1 MVREH
6 KGKAPTP
13 VTSSSPQ
20 QPDDKDFAIRE
31 IMKSRI
37 RTFNPFRRSRI
48 PEWNINIAYLCGFQD
63 ISFDGTNLYVNKNT
77 SPFRTSVNKILPAVR
92 NDVAMGTKVPPK
104 FDIVPDTTDEN
115 DRQTVVAGEKM
126 SGYLRRINDFD
137 KQRGKVIIWYDIA
150 NIAWRKQYWDAKYK
164 VIGNNP
170 EPEEEGHN
178 PDLQPGEPIYQ
189 GEALSEHT
197 PTNELIW
204 DWRQDT
210 ARLPWIIHARPMTWA
225 QLLIDYP
232 ETAKNIPASELMESM
247 SSLNEF
253 EIKVFNEFSQ
263 LVTPTGTSTV
273 PDSSEMSDKDKE
285 VMVYEM
291 WQIADSNYPL
301 GVFSVMAGLE
311 NGVVLQNEP
320 YPIEQYPH
328 GEVPFTAYDMMVP
341 DKSVTGTASRIS
353 QARPLQRELNFIRTL
368 ILENTAA
375 LGNGV
380 IYAPRDANL
389 NFARID
395 NGTGLI
401 IEYDGGYRPQ
411 REQGQPV
418 AGQLFLY
425 VATIVQ
431 DINDIFSF
439 PDVSQGKRP
448 MGGPK
453 SGVGIALLQEKAD
466 TQHSP
471 TINEMDRADERA
483 MNQLLSIA
491 FANYGKRTFNIV
503 GKDNEW
509 ALFEFDPSS
518 YTTKLNV
525 VVRTG
530 SSLPISKALER
541 DMTLGLLREGLLGNP
556 QDPTVKK
563 KVLEHLDIGG
573 LDRILKEKN
582 KDVNFAK
589 KEFQVPVQQYQQM
602 VKQAGAPSEG
612 ILKQIYLP
620 AVNPFDDHEVHIVE
634 HKNDL
639 LDKFFEYLG
648 TGDPG
653 MIMIAQAMQAH
664 WMQHSQI
671 LTEQQLRQA
680 IMTGQIR
687 REDLESSR
695 EKEEAKPKPN
705 KSS

>member
-1 MVREH
+1 MR
-6 KGKAPTP
+6 
-13 VTSSSPQ
+13 
-20 QPDDKDFAIRE
+20 
-31 IMKSRI
+31 
-37 RTFNPFRRSRI
+37 
-48 PEWNINIAYLCGFQD
+48 CG
-63 ISFDGTNLYVNKNT
+63 
-77 SPFRTSVNKILPAVR
+77 
-92 NDVAMGTKVPPK
+92 
-104 FDIVPDTTDEN
+104 
-115 DRQTVVAGEKM
+115 
-126 SGYLRRINDFD
+126 
-137 KQRGKVIIWYDIA
+137 
-150 NIAWRKQYWDAKYK
+150 
-164 VIGNNP
+164 
-170 EPEEEGHN
+170 
-178 PDLQPGEPIYQ
+178 
-189 GEALSEHT
+189 
-197 PTNELIW
+197 
-204 DWRQDT
+204 
-210 ARLPWIIHARPMTWA
+210 RLP
-225 QLLIDYP
+225 
-232 ETAKNIPASELMESM
+232 TATI
-247 SSLNEF
+247 
-253 EIKVFNEFSQ
+253 
-263 LVTPTGTSTV
+263 
-273 PDSSEMSDKDKE
+273 
-285 VMVYEM
+285 
-291 WQIADSNYPL
+291 

>member
-6 KGKAPTP
+6 RGEAAIPN
-13 VTSSSPQ
+13 TSSSPL
-20 QPDDKDFAIRE
+20 QPKDEAVLE
-31 IMKSRI
+31 IMKSRV
-37 RTFNPFRRSRI
+37 RTFNPFRRNRI

-63 ISFDGTNLYVNKNT
+63 ISFDGTNLHVNRQI
-77 SPFRTSVNKILPAVR
+77 SPFSTTVNKILPAVR
-92 NDVAMGTKVPPK
+92 NDVAMGTKIPPK
-104 FDIVPDTTDEN
+104 FDVVPDTTDEN
-115 DRQTVVAGEKM
+115 DKQTAIALGIRE
-126 SGYLRRINDFD
+126 SGYLRRINNFD
-137 KQRGKVIIWYDIA
+137 KQRGKIIIWYDIA

-164 VIGNNP
+164 VVGNNP

-178 PDLQPGEPIYQ
+178 PELLPGEPIYQ
-189 GEALSEHT
+189 GEAVSEHT

-204 DWRQDT
+204 DWRQNNE
-210 ARLPWIIHARPMTWA
+210 RLPWMIHAKPMTLA
-225 QLLIDYP
+225 ELLISYP
-232 ETAKNIPASELMESM
+232 TKALEIPASEFIQPN

-263 LVTPTGTSTV
+263 LTSPTGSSV
-273 PDSSEMSDKDKE
+273 EPDSSEMGEKDKQI
-285 VMVYEM
+285 MVYEM
-291 WQIADSNYPL
+291 WQVMDTNYPL
-301 GVFSVMAGLE
+301 GVFSVMAGLD
-311 NGVVLQNEP
+311 NGVVLQNDP

-328 GEVPFTAYDMMVP
+328 GEVPFTAYDMMAP

-353 QARPLQRELNFIRTL
+353 QARPLQRELNFIRRL

-375 LGNGV
+375 LGSGV
-380 IYAPRDANL
+380 MYVNRDSNVNL
-389 NFARID
+389 KRID

-401 IEYDGGYRPQ
+401 IEYDGARPPV
-411 REQGQPV
+411 REAGQPV

-439 PDVSQGKRP
+439 PQVSQGKRP
-448 MGGPK
+448 PGGPK

-483 MNQLLSIA
+483 MNQLLSVA
-491 FANYGKRTFNIV
+491 FANYDKRIFNIV

-509 ALFEFDPSS
+509 TLFEFDPSS
-518 YTTKLNV
+518 YTTKFNV

-541 DMTLGLLREGLLGNP
+541 DMTLGLLERGLLGNP

-563 KVLEHLDIGG
+563 RVLEHLDIGG

-589 KEFQVPVQQYQQM
+589 KEFQVPVQQYQQL
-602 VKQAGAPSEG
+602 VQQAGGTSED

-620 AVNPFDDHEVHIVE
+620 AVNPFDDHEIHVIE

-653 MIMIAQAMQAH
+653 MIIIANAMQDH

-680 IMTGQIR
+680 IMTGQIK

-695 EKEEAKPKPN
+695 EKEKPKP
-705 KSS
+705 SSKKE